1 MRAMYM
7 HVHIPVCGRG
17 RSEGGGRE
25 SKREK
30 SNMQVEKRS
39 LECLRD

>member
-7 HVHIPVCGRG
+7 HVHVHVCWRG
-17 RSEGGGRE
+17 RSEAGKE

-39 LECLRD
+39 LECLQD